1 MHIPS
6 ELMLSHMGLAEAGL
20 WATRV
25 NDDRQV
31 VLVVKLSMDTL
42 KWIHRG
48 VSVNMLIGHVHV
60 DSVSIRVLGL
70 EVFDCKTDP
79 LIPNLPQVEAWEV
92 NEFDDLLGND
102 NFTVHFH
109 NEQPFVSVLDATG
122 SMPQES
128 IRTYLEKRRCL
139 QFYTAPIATDIFRK
153 AQKTFEQ
160 AISKERKQPV
170 PSVEIFRFPL
180 SIANPI
186 WNSVGVPDAGSF
198 SPDDLNEGQSHE
210 ALLLHVL
217 KPNFDGVVLAS
228 PQISDGDKARELC
241 DVLAVAKD
249 AFLFEAKAFSVFD
262 KSSDQSG
269 ERKAATVMK
278 HFEKAL
284 GQLQGAVK
292 RLEKGIEILSGGLSD
307 NRIISSQFRMLHG
320 IVVVSNTSFALPW
333 LEIGKQLA
341 EAQRTPN
348 ICYHF
353 LPLVEIQRMV
363 AFAKGASDELN
374 LMFVRRGEVI
384 ASSKDARVRSDYK
397 PEVSSVMQFLP
408 VPGHCIGLRFI
419 WIGEDA
425 ADWLL
430 RLFPLIYQRLLQRAF
445 SGRLDFYHKI
455 GKVKG
460 LPAIGI
466 GLAVHSTSGD
476 FSRQWWSDLRDE
488 LFHSMN
494 QNGLPPIAP
503 NSQRIETLT
512 EIAAK
517 LPDLLLAVEF
527 QAGFIV
533 AKKAGEE
540 M

>member
-1 MHIPS
+1 M
-6 ELMLSHMGLAEAGL
+6 
-20 WATRV
+20 
-25 NDDRQV
+25 
-31 VLVVKLSMDTL
+31 
-42 KWIHRG
+42 
-48 VSVNMLIGHVHV
+48 
-60 DSVSIRVLGL
+60 
-70 EVFDCKTDP
+70 
-79 LIPNLPQVEAWEV
+79 
-92 NEFDDLLGND
+92 
-102 NFTVHFH
+102 
-109 NEQPFVSVLDATG
+109 
-122 SMPQES
+122 
-128 IRTYLEKRRCL
+128 
-139 QFYTAPIATDIFRK
+139 
-153 AQKTFEQ
+153 
-160 AISKERKQPV
+160 
-170 PSVEIFRFPL
+170 

-186 WNSVGVPDAGSF
+186 WNSVEVPDAGSF

-217 KPNFDGVVLAS
+217 KPNFDGAVLAS
-228 PQISDGDKARELC
+228 PQISDGDKTRELC
-241 DVLAVAKD
+241 DVLAIAKN
-249 AFLFEAKAFSVFD
+249 AFLFEAKAFAVFD

-269 ERKAATVMK
+269 ARKAATVMK

-292 RLEKGIEILSGGLSD
+292 RLEKGIEILSGGLAD
-307 NRIISSQFRMLHG
+307 NRVIGSQFRTLHG
-320 IVVVSNTSFALPW
+320 IVVVSNTSFELPW
-333 LEIGKQLA
+333 MEIGKQLA

-348 ICYHF
+348 IYYHF

-374 LMFVRRGEVI
+374 LMFVRRGEII
-384 ASSKDARVRSDYK
+384 ASSKYARIQSDYK
-397 PEVSSVMQFLP
+397 PEVSSVMRLFP
-408 VPGHCIGLRFI
+408 VPGDCIGLRFV

-430 RLFPLIYQRLLQRAF
+430 RLFPLVYQFLLQRAI

-476 FSRQWWSDLRDE
+476 FSRQWWSELRDE

-527 QAGFIV
+527 QAGFVV
-533 AKKAGEE
+533 AKKAG
-540 M
+540 